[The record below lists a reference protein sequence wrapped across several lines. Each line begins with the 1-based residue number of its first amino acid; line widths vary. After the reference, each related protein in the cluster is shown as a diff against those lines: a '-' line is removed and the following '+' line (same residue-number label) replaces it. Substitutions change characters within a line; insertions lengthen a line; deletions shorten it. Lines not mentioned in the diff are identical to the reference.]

1 MFYAIVSCIV
11 LFFTLA
17 LFTRTNYNNAVYAA
31 RQSMRYQN
39 DKNDKNDKESL
50 FSSSIWCS
58 DIQSRPNT

>member
-11 LFFTLA
+11 LFFTIAFFNRANYDNA
-17 LFTRTNYNNAVYAA
+17 LYAA
-31 RQSMRYQN
+31 RQSMRYQ
-39 DKNDKNDKESL
+39 NDKNDKESL